1 MVTRTVMAGQLVG
14 VEAKLD
20 LSSIF
25 ELDLIAELQLRAQAR
40 AQQMGE

>member
-1 MVTRTVMAGQLVG
+1 MAGQLVEV
-14 VEAKLD
+14 VENLD
-20 LSSIF
+20 LSCLF